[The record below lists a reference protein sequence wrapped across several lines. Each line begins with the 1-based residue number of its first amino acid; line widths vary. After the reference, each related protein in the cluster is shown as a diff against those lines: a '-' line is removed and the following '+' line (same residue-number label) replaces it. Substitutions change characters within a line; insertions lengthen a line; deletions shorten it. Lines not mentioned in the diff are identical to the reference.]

1 MHAVNDSSV
10 TVFRPGLGITRFAK
24 TARRRSRLRR
34 GRGSV
39 LSCKTT
45 RGRRGKSRRQRPP
58 PVRRATSAAASSAR
72 PASTSATATAH
83 PGAPSPRVIAR
94 PIRLRRRRSPTRSFL
109 RVSARVEILP
119 VWDHSN
125 EAIRRR
131 AEASPFGPMERVS
144 HRRCVRHEHADGC
157 VLRNRRRGRRGCG
170 CAARARL
177 GRRLLITRSTI
188 VPVCGSPKR

>member
-1 MHAVNDSSV
+1 LAE
-10 TVFRPGLGITRFAK
+10 TVRGPSRP
-24 TARRRSRLRR
+24 RR

-39 LSCKTT
+39 LSCQTT
-45 RGRRGKSRRQRPP
+45 RGRREKSRRRRPP

-72 PASTSATATAH
+72 PASTFATATVH

-94 PIRLRRRRSPTRSFL
+94 PIPAPPPPITNALFPSSVRTGRD
-109 RVSARVEILP
+109 LP